1 MCTVIDYA
9 DPSAEKPSLGGG
21 WGLEDRKKRRW
32 LDSEGK
38 RKRRGNLGWG
48 ANPQEETPPLIKKK
62 SPPLTLPTHSTKRR
76 GEKREE
82 RREF

>member
-9 DPSAEKPSLGGG
+9 DPSSEKPSLGGG

-48 ANPQEETPPLIKKK
+48 ANPQEETPSLIKKK
-62 SPPLTLPTHSTKRR
+62 QTSTSDFAHSL
-76 GEKREE
+76 
-82 RREF
+82 